1 MGLSPDAGENVVLGV
16 TMEYGIFM
24 MPSHP
29 PEREVFQAHQGDLDC
44 LVLADKL
51 GFSEAWIGE
60 HYTALWEPVPS
71 PDLMIAQALMLTQ
84 NIRLAT
90 GVHLLPYHHPAE
102 LACRVAYLD
111 HMAQGRFMFG
121 IGSGGLPTDYTMFD
135 VDGMNGQHREMTRE
149 AIDIILRLW
158 AEDEPFE
165 YKGEFWN
172 ASLPEPQYGTLKH
185 HIKPFQKPHPPIG
198 VASVSPGSET
208 LKIAGERGFIPM
220 SLAFNEDYVISHWE
234 AVLEGAK
241 RSGKTPSRKD
251 WRITRDV
258 WVADSDD
265 EAYDQAVNG
274 MLGRV
279 WGEYLLPLFDQFQ
292 LLHVIKHDSS
302 IPDSAVTPEY
312 MAENVW
318 LIGSPDTVE
327 KKILSLYEMCG
338 GFGTLL
344 SLVYDNLD
352 NQKGWEKSMKLLAE
366 EVMPRFAG
374 MDPD

>member
-1 MGLSPDAGENVVLGV
+1 MDYGLFL
-16 TMEYGIFM
+16 

-29 PEREVFQAHQGDLDC
+29 PERELFQAHQWDLDA

-60 HYTALWEPVPS
+60 HYTSPWEPVPS
-71 PDLMIAQALMLTQ
+71 PDLMIAQALMLTK
-84 NIRLAT
+84 NIRLGT

-135 VDGMNGQHREMTRE
+135 VDGLNGQHREMTRE
-149 AIDIILRLW
+149 AIDIILKLW

-165 YKGEFWN
+165 YQGEFWN
-172 ASLPEPQYGTLKH
+172 VNLPEPQYGTLKH

-198 VASVSPGSET
+198 VASVSFASET

-220 SLAFNEDYVISHWE
+220 SLAFNQDYVISHWE
-234 AVLEGAK
+234 AVEEGAK

-265 EAYDQAVNG
+265 EAYDKAVNG

-279 WGEYLLPLFDQFQ
+279 WGDYLLPLFAQFD

-302 IPDSAVTPEY
+302 LPDSVVTPEY

-327 KKILSLYEMCG
+327 KKILNLYEMCG

-344 SLVYDNLD
+344 SLVYDNMD
-352 NQKGWEKSMKLLAE
+352 NQQGWEKSMKLLAE
-366 EVMPRFAG
+366 EVMPRFEG
-374 MDPD
+374 MNPD